1 MAYDSATGSVV
12 LFGGANGG
20 SDLNDTWTFNGVT
33 WTRLSPSTSPPA
45 RAYASMAYD
54 PATGKIVLFGGSG
67 NSGDLSDTW
76 TFDGT
81 NWTELST
88 TASPPARDSASF
100 AYDAATGKIVLFGG
114 EGNGGNLGDTW
125 TFDGTNWTQLSP
137 PASPPVGIPPWPT
150 TQPPIR
156 QRWRPQRHVDLRRYD
171 LDRALHRHAPACP
184 RQRIDCLRPDHGS
197 PHHVRRGG
205 QQRRLE

>member
-1 MAYDSATGSVV
+1 MPTSPEATWTRVSPATSPPVRDSASMAYDSATGSVV

-81 NWTELST
+81 NLDRTLHHRE
-88 TASPPARDSASF
+88 
-100 AYDAATGKIVLFGG
+100 
-114 EGNGGNLGDTW
+114 
-125 TFDGTNWTQLSP
+125 
-137 PASPPVGIPPWPT
+137 PAS
-150 TQPPIR
+150 
-156 QRWRPQRHVDLRRYD
+156 
-171 LDRALHRHAPACP
+171 P